1 VTRPPTPNPNQH
13 FVLFDLDAYGRI
25 PIVHFFQWAMRK
37 VRVRPN
43 PNPSVAFLSF
53 LLIYL
58 LFRES
63 AVRVAAAARAQRA
76 ASLVAF
82 K

>member
-1 VTRPPTPNPNQH
+1 M
-13 FVLFDLDAYGRI
+13 LFDLDAYGRI

-53 LLIYL
+53 LLTYL

>member
-1 VTRPPTPNPNQH
+1 MTRPPTPNPKQH

-53 LLIYL
+53 LLVLTYL
-58 LFRES
+58 LT
-63 AVRVAAAARAQRA
+63 
-76 ASLVAF
+76 LP
-82 K
+82 